1 MKKAIVV
8 SANPHRSYYG
18 GSFIGRVLPHISHIR
33 KYGGVLWN
41 CGRYLPIEHNQ
52 IKTGYFYETNK
63 GAITYQFDI
72 IRFIDWSNED
82 EFYYFMEQFEKDDIE
97 ERDLEAKYIPD
108 FRFSDVIAIKM
119 EFDAGTR
126 KGAFGILIKSIYPL
140 QHPVDPRT
148 LIKVSDNRPIQTPS
162 AVQSYPIVYINPK
175 IKGIKR
181 ELDPPS
187 LIHTHIRKIIDDG
200 KYNEK
205 DIEDMLE
212 YVLYDS
218 ELELVER
225 QPIVKQ
231 GRIDILYKKGKTY
244 YVLELKRGSADMNT
258 LHQIQNY
265 IRGVKTKY
273 KSDTIIGIIICET
286 ASINLKDAVK
296 KISNVDLKEFTF
308 LINFGLDI

>member
-8 SANPHRSYYG
+8 SVNPHRSYFG

-33 KYGGVLWN
+33 KYGGVIWN
-41 CGRYLPIEHNQ
+41 CGRSLPIEHNQ
-52 IKTGYFYETNK
+52 IKTGYFYEANK

-82 EFYYFMEQFEKDDIE
+82 EFDFFMEQFDKDDIE
-97 ERDLEAKYIPD
+97 ERDLEAKYISE
-108 FRFSDVIAIKM
+108 FRFWDIIAIKK
-119 EFDAGTR
+119 EFYAGER
-126 KGAFGILIKSIYPL
+126 KGAFGILIKFIYPL
-140 QHPVDPRT
+140 KHPVDPRT
-148 LIKVSDNRPIQTPS
+148 LIKVSDNCPIQTLS
-162 AVQSYPIVYINPK
+162 AVRGYPIVYVNPK
-175 IKGIKR
+175 IKGMKR
-181 ELDPPS
+181 ELDPNS

-200 KYNEK
+200 KYDER

-212 YVLYDS
+212 YILYDS

-225 QPIVKQ
+225 QPILKQ

-258 LHQIQNY
+258 LYQIQNY
-265 IRGVKTKY
+265 IQGVKTKY
-273 KSDTIIGIIICET
+273 KSDTINGIIICET
-286 ASINLKDAVK
+286 ASINLKDTLK
-296 KISNVDLKEFTF
+296 KISNIDVKEFTF